1 MDCIKRRLLHIAE
14 QTYYNPLAAT
24 GRFGAIGWQGETRIV
39 RREPDVAVV
48 GRIDAGIVVAFR
60 GTRAPLNPRD
70 DDAWAT
76 FLDWMNNTHYMTR
89 DNPNYPGAVH
99 SGFAHS
105 VDALWGMK
113 GTSPGIEQTIEELL
127 AAGAPRRL
135 YFTGHSKGGP
145 LANLGAWRAS
155 QRWPDIKPRVV
166 TFAAARAG
174 DAAFKAA
181 YDAAG
186 IRCTRYEVAADV
198 VPLLPMGTET
208 PQLVRDLLAALPFVE
223 SRDLGYVHVGERVAG
238 GASLWRSAVANL
250 RGLFGGGGFDRLR
263 PAFVAAH
270 LITPDSDYDRIVCP
284 RGEAGCAHD

>member
-14 QTYYNPLAAT
+14 QTYSNPLAAT
-24 GRFGAIGWQGETRIV
+24 GRFAAIGWQGEAHMV
-39 RREPDVAVV
+39 RREPDVAIV
-48 GRIDAGIVVAFR
+48 GRIDSGIVVAFR

-76 FLDWMNNTHYMTR
+76 FLDWMNDANYMTR

-99 SGFAHS
+99 CGFAHS
-105 VDALWGMK
+105 VDKLWGMS
-113 GTSPGIEQTIEELL
+113 GTDPGIEARIGELL

-155 QRWPDIKPRVV
+155 QKWPDIKPRVV

-174 DAAFKAA
+174 DPAFKAA

-186 IRCTRYEVAADV
+186 IKCTRYEVLADV
-198 VPLLPMGTET
+198 VPQLPIGPET
-208 PQLVRDLLAALPFVE
+208 PRLVRDLLAALPFAEADDFAYVPLG
-223 SRDLGYVHVGERVAG
+223 DLVSG
-238 GASLWRSAVANL
+238 GNSLWRSAIDNL
-250 RGLFGGGGFDRLR
+250 RGLFGGGGFNPLR
-263 PAFVAAH
+263 PAIVAAH
-270 LITPDSDYDRIVCP
+270 MITPDSGYDRIVCP
-284 RGEAGCAHD
+284 RGEPGCAHQ